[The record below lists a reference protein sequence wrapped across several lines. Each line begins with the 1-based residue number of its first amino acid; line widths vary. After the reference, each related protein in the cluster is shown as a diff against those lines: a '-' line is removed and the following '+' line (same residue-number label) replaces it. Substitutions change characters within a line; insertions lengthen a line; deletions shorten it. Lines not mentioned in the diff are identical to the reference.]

1 MREEDRIYSKS
12 INNKNYKTLQNSSLS
27 YIDSKKGGKIAK
39 LIREVSGPEQQE
51 NQPSNEQQKTTK
63 IKRTDKEYYL
73 SEDYQSYFIEY
84 VGNIK
89 ESIDKLDYV
98 DIYFPG
104 KFFAVVYVKKGMV
117 NKLLED
123 VPEIINIQSSFPY
136 TLSQLQTVNEAPDL
150 KAIDKGTVTLDG
162 QGVVVGIISTGIDYL
177 NPRFMTAQGETR
189 IEAIWDQSNQQGSPP
204 IGLVQGTEY
213 SKAQINEAIKAQAVG
228 ENPYEIVPHT
238 DELGDGTAL
247 AGIIGGRRLKPD
259 EDFKSMVSSCT
270 FAIVKLNKAKRATR
284 EFVGLDDTNIEVY
297 ESIDITS
304 AIRYLSQLQERLRKP
319 MVVYIPVGSNL
330 GGHEGTTVTERYI
343 DLFSQ
348 RRAFLVVTN
357 SGNQGNSNT
366 HVSGTLTQNSNTATI
381 RLQVDDKERNLF
393 LNFYTLRLD
402 RFSFTIKAPT
412 GETSEIVVIPKKN
425 QFLSFNIGETQVRI
439 QFFVVS
445 QGLGEERGE
454 ILFRNITGGI
464 WEFIVTGESVTVGR
478 YDSWLQQRELL
489 EPGTRFLDSDPDIT
503 VMSPGTAR
511 DTITAAGYDQSTN
524 TILPQSGRGF
534 TRDGRVKPSL
544 TCAAARI
551 LTTGL
556 NNELRVVS
564 GMAVAGAILAGAGA
578 ILMQWGIVEK
588 NDLNMY
594 PQKPRNYMIAST
606 IKQPNLM
613 YPNTQWGYGVLSL
626 ELLLQTLNKSLERN
640 YSLESIQ
647 NKSISLINKDEVN
660 WEESS
665 ASKMYIRIPREIYRS
680 LKDNYYLL
688 MRGWSDL

>member
-1 MREEDRIYSKS
+1 MREEDRIYSENIDS
-12 INNKNYKTLQNSSLS
+12 KNYETLQNLNLS
-27 YIDSKKGGKIAK
+27 HIYLKEDRKISK
-39 LIREVSGPEQQE
+39 LIREISAPEQQE
-51 NQPSNEQQKTTK
+51 NQPSNGQQSTTK
-63 IKRTDKEYYL
+63 NKKTDKEYYL

-136 TLSQLQTVNEAPDL
+136 TLSQLETVNEAPDL
-150 KAIDKGTVTLDG
+150 NAIEKGTVTLDG
-162 QGVVVGIISTGIDYL
+162 QGVVVGVISTGIDYL

-189 IEAIWDQSNQQGSPP
+189 IEAIWDQSNQQGAPP
-204 IGLVQGTEY
+204 VGLVQGTEY
-213 SKAQINEAIKAQAVG
+213 SKVQINEAIKAQAIG
-228 ENPYEIVPHT
+228 KNPYDIVPHI
-238 DELGDGTAL
+238 DVLGDGTAL
-247 AGIIGGRRLKPD
+247 AGIIGGRRLNQD
-259 EDFKSMVSSCT
+259 EEFKSMVSSCT

-284 EFVGLDDTNIEVY
+284 EFVGLDDTNVDVY

-304 AIRYLSQLQERLRKP
+304 AIRYLGDLQERLRKP

-348 RRAFLVVTN
+348 RRDFLVVTN

-366 HVSGTLTQNSNTATI
+366 HVSGTLTQSSNTATI
-381 RLQVDDKERNLF
+381 RLQVDDKERNLY

-402 RFSFTIKAPT
+402 RFSFTIKSPT
-412 GETSEIVVIPKKN
+412 GEISEVIVIPKKN
-425 QFLSFNIGETQVRI
+425 QFLSFNIGDTQVRI
-439 QFFVVS
+439 QFFAVP

-503 VMSPGTAR
+503 IMSPGTAR
-511 DTITAAGYDQSTN
+511 DIITAAGYDQSTN

-534 TRDGRVKPSL
+534 TRDGRVKPSI
-544 TCAAARI
+544 TCAATRI
-551 LTTGL
+551 LTTDL
-556 NNELRVVS
+556 KDQLKVVS
-564 GMAVAGAILAGAGA
+564 GMAVAGAIVAGAGA

-588 NDLNMY
+588 NDENMY

-606 IKQPNLM
+606 IKQPELM
-613 YPNTQWGYGVLSL
+613 YPNTQWGYGVLSI
-626 ELLLQTLNKSLERN
+626 ELLLENLNKLLERN
-640 YSLESIQ
+640 YSIEGLK
-647 NKSISLINKDEVN
+647 NKSISARNKD
-660 WEESS
+660 
-665 ASKMYIRIPREIYRS
+665 KMHCDEYNFSGLYICIPREIYKN
-680 LKDNYYLL
+680 LK
-688 MRGWSDL
+688 R

>member
-1 MREEDRIYSKS
+1 MREEDRIYSKN
-12 INNKNYKTLQNSSLS
+12 IENKNYETLQSLNLS
-27 YIDSKKGGKIAK
+27 HINTKENRKISK
-39 LIREVSGPEQQE
+39 LIREISGPEQQE
-51 NQPSNEQQKTTK
+51 NQPSNEQQNTTK
-63 IKRTDKEYYL
+63 VKKTDKEYYL

-136 TLSQLQTVNEAPDL
+136 TLSQLQVVNEAPDL

-162 QGVVVGIISTGIDYL
+162 QGVVVGVISTGIDYL
-177 NPRFMTAQGETR
+177 NPRFMTAQGETK
-189 IEAIWDQSNQQGSPP
+189 IEAIWDQSNQQGLPP
-204 IGLVQGTEY
+204 VGLVQGTEY

-228 ENPYEIVPHT
+228 KNPYDIVPHI

-247 AGIIGGRRLKPD
+247 AGIIGGRRLKQD
-259 EDFKSMVSSCT
+259 EEFKSMVSSCT

-284 EFVGLDDTNIEVY
+284 EFVGLDDTNIDVY

-304 AIRYLSQLQERLRKP
+304 AIRYLGELQERLRKP
-319 MVVYIPVGSNL
+319 MVIYIPVGSNL

-348 RRAFLVVTN
+348 RRDFLVVTN

-366 HVSGTLTQNSNTATI
+366 HVSGTLTQSNNTATI
-381 RLQVDDKERNLF
+381 RLQVDDEERNLF

-402 RFSFTIKAPT
+402 RFSFTIKSPT
-412 GETSEIVVIPKKN
+412 GEISESIVIPKKN
-425 QFLSFNIGETQVRI
+425 QFISFNLGETQVRI
-439 QFFVVS
+439 QLFAVP

-454 ILFRNITGGI
+454 ILFRNVTGGV
-464 WEFIVTGESVTVGR
+464 WEFIVTGESVAVGR

-503 VMSPGTAR
+503 IMSPGTAR
-511 DTITAAGYDQSTN
+511 DIITAAGYDQSTN

-534 TRDGRVKPSL
+534 TRDGRVKPSI

-556 NNELRVVS
+556 NDQLQVIS
-564 GMAVAGAILAGAGA
+564 GMAVAGAIVAGAGA

-588 NDLNMY
+588 NDENIY

-606 IKQPNLM
+606 IKQPDLM
-613 YPNTQWGYGVLSL
+613 YPNTQWGYGVLSI
-626 ELLLQTLNKSLERN
+626 ELLLENLNKSLERN

-647 NKSISLINKDEVN
+647 NKSISIINKDEVYCDEYN
-660 WEESS
+660 FFGL
-665 ASKMYIRIPREIYRS
+665 YIRIPREIYKS
-680 LKDNYYLL
+680 LK
-688 MRGWSDL
+688 R

>member
-1 MREEDRIYSKS
+1 MREEDIIYNNN
-12 INNKNYKTLQNSSLS
+12 INNKSYETLQSLNLS
-27 YIDSKKGGKIAK
+27 HINPKENRKAGNF
-39 LIREVSGPEQQE
+39 IREISAPEQQE
-51 NQPSNEQQKTTK
+51 NQPFNGQQNTTK
-63 IKRTDKEYYL
+63 IKKADKEYYL

-136 TLSQLQTVNEAPDL
+136 TLSQLETVNEAPDL

-162 QGVVVGIISTGIDYL
+162 QGVVVGVISTGIDYL

-204 IGLVQGTEY
+204 VGLVQGTEY
-213 SKAQINEAIKAQAVG
+213 NKLQINEAIKAQAVG
-228 ENPYEIVPHT
+228 KNPYDIVPHI

-247 AGIIGGRRLKPD
+247 AGIIGGRRLKQD
-259 EDFKSMVSSCT
+259 EEFKSMVSSCT

-284 EFVGLDDTNIEVY
+284 EFVGLDDTNIDVY

-304 AIRYLSQLQERLRKP
+304 AIRYLGQLQEKLRKP

-366 HVSGTLTQNSNTATI
+366 HVSGTLTQSNNTSTI
-381 RLQVDDKERNLF
+381 RLQVDDKERNLY

-402 RFSFTIKAPT
+402 RFSFTIKSPT
-412 GETSEIVVIPKKN
+412 GEISEVIVIPRKN
-425 QFLSFNIGETQVRI
+425 QFLSFNIGDTQVRI
-439 QFFVVS
+439 QFFAVP

-503 VMSPGTAR
+503 IMSPGTAR
-511 DTITAAGYDQSTN
+511 DIITAAGYDQSTN

-534 TRDGRVKPSL
+534 TRDGRVKPSI
-544 TCAAARI
+544 TCAATRI

-556 NNELRVVS
+556 KDQLKVVS
-564 GMAVAGAILAGAGA
+564 GMAVAGAIVAGVGA
-578 ILMQWGIVEK
+578 ILMQWGIVEG
-588 NDLNMY
+588 NDENMY
-594 PQKPRNYMIAST
+594 PQKPRNYMIGST
-606 IKQPNLM
+606 IKQPELM
-613 YPNTQWGYGVLSL
+613 YPNTQWGYGVLSI
-626 ELLLQTLNKSLERN
+626 ELLLENLNKSLERS
-640 YSLESIQ
+640 YISEDIT
-647 NKSISLINKDEVN
+647 NKSLSSTSKGKVYCDEY
-660 WEESS
+660 SS
-665 ASKMYIRIPREIYRS
+665 SRLYICIPKEIYKS
-680 LKDNYYLL
+680 LK
-688 MRGWSDL
+688 R

>member
-1 MREEDRIYSKS
+1 MREEDRIYSKN
-12 INNKNYKTLQNSSLS
+12 IDNKNYETLQSLNFSHINSKERS
-27 YIDSKKGGKIAK
+27 KIAK
-39 LIREVSGPEQQE
+39 LIRETPREEQQE
-51 NQPSNEQQKTTK
+51 NQQSNEQQNTTK
-63 IKRTDKEYYL
+63 IKKTDKEYYL

-84 VGNIK
+84 IGNIK

-136 TLSQLQTVNEAPDL
+136 TLSQLQTVNEVPDL

-162 QGVVVGIISTGIDYL
+162 QGVVVGVISTGIDYL
-177 NPRFMTAQGETR
+177 NPRFMTVQGETR

-204 IGLVQGTEY
+204 VGLVQGTEY

-228 ENPYEIVPHT
+228 KNPYDLVPHI

-247 AGIIGGRRLKPD
+247 AGIIGGRTLRQD
-259 EDFKSMVSSCT
+259 EEFKSMVSSCT
-270 FAIVKLNKAKRATR
+270 FAIVKLNKAKKATR
-284 EFVGLDDTNIEVY
+284 EFVGLDDTNIDVY

-304 AIRYLSQLQERLRKP
+304 AIRYLGNLQERLKKP
-319 MVVYIPVGSNL
+319 MVLYIPVGSNL

-348 RRAFLVVTN
+348 RRDFLVVTN

-366 HVSGTLTQNSNTATI
+366 HVSGTLTQSNNTATI
-381 RLQVDDKERNLF
+381 RLQVDEKERNLF
-393 LNFYTLRLD
+393 LTFYTLRLD
-402 RFSFTIKAPT
+402 RVSFAIKSPT
-412 GETSEIVVIPKKN
+412 GEISESIVIPKKN

-439 QFFVVS
+439 QFFAVP

-534 TRDGRVKPSL
+534 TRDGRVKPSV
-544 TCAAARI
+544 TCAATRI
-551 LTTGL
+551 ITTGL

-564 GMAVAGAILAGAGA
+564 GMAVAGAILAGSGA

-588 NDLNMY
+588 NDENMY
-594 PQKPRNYMIAST
+594 PQKPRNYMIGST
-606 IKQPNLM
+606 IKQPELM

-640 YSLESIQ
+640 YSLESIE
-647 NKSISLINKDEVN
+647 NKSISLINKDEVYLN
-660 WEESS
+660 EYNFSGL
-665 ASKMYIRIPREIYRS
+665 YICIPREIYKR
-680 LKDNYYLL
+680 LK
-688 MRGWSDL
+688 R

>member
-1 MREEDRIYSKS
+1 MREEDRIYSKN
-12 INNKNYKTLQNSSLS
+12 IDNKNYETLQSLNLS
-27 YIDSKKGGKIAK
+27 HINTKENRKISK
-39 LIREVSGPEQQE
+39 LIREISAPEQQE
-51 NQPSNEQQKTTK
+51 NQPSNEQQNTTK
-63 IKRTDKEYYL
+63 IKKTDKEYYL

-136 TLSQLQTVNEAPDL
+136 TLSQLETVNEAPDL

-162 QGVVVGIISTGIDYL
+162 QGVVVGVISTGIDYL

-228 ENPYEIVPHT
+228 KNPYDIVPHI
-238 DELGDGTAL
+238 DQLGDGTAL
-247 AGIIGGRRLKPD
+247 AGIIGGRRLKQD
-259 EDFKSMVSSCT
+259 EEFKSMVSSCT

-284 EFVGLDDTNIEVY
+284 EFVGLDDTNIDVY

-304 AIRYLSQLQERLRKP
+304 AIRYLGQLQEKLRKP

-366 HVSGTLTQNSNTATI
+366 HVSGTLTQSNNTSTI

-402 RFSFTIKAPT
+402 RFSFSIKAPS
-412 GETSEIVVIPKKN
+412 GETSEVIEIPKKN
-425 QFLSFNIGETQVRI
+425 QFLSFNIGDTQVRI
-439 QFFVVS
+439 QFFAVP

-489 EPGTRFLDSDPDIT
+489 EPGTRFLDSDADIT
-503 VMSPGTAR
+503 IMSPGTAR
-511 DTITAAGYDQSTN
+511 DIITTAGYDQSTN

-534 TRDGRVKPSL
+534 TRDGRVKPSI
-544 TCAAARI
+544 TCAATKI

-556 NNELRVVS
+556 KDQLQVVS
-564 GMAVAGAILAGAGA
+564 GMAVAGAIVAGTGA

-588 NDLNMY
+588 NDEDMY

-606 IKQPNLM
+606 IKQPDLM
-613 YPNTQWGYGVLSL
+613 YPNTQWGYGVLSI
-626 ELLLQTLNKSLERN
+626 ELLLENLNKSLERN
-640 YSLESIQ
+640 YSIEGLK
-647 NKSISLINKDEVN
+647 NKSISVRNKD
-660 WEESS
+660 
-665 ASKMYIRIPREIYRS
+665 KMYCDEYNFSGLYICIPREIYKN
-680 LKDNYYLL
+680 LK
-688 MRGWSDL
+688 R